1 MSAALVVNLSL
12 LILVGVLLVWFPDRL
27 TLVPLILSRVN
38 RAPPG
43 PAREE
48 PPQAAGRPRP
58 GRRPKTQKVGV
69 TVGRKKRKT
78 VTTPHQGTAENAT
91 QNLSDVP

>member
-12 LILVGVLLVWFPDRL
+12 LVLVGALLIWFPDRL
-27 TLVPLILSRVN
+27 TLVPMILSRVN

-48 PPQAAGRPRP
+48 PPRAAPRRRP
-58 GRRPKTQKVGV
+58 GRRPKPRKKPV
-69 TVGRKKRKT
+69 TVGRKK
-78 VTTPHQGTAENAT
+78 
-91 QNLSDVP
+91 